1 MLFNLKCI
9 SVLLALGIS
18 ITARPA
24 PSSHIVHEKRQSLH
38 SRWEKRDRVDQNALL
53 PMRIAL
59 TQSNL
64 DDAHK
69 HLMDVSDP
77 ASPNYGK
84 HWTPEQV
91 VEAFKPSEDTVS
103 AVSDWLAGAGI
114 SLDRI
119 THSDNK
125 GWFAFHATAGEAE
138 DLLMTEYH
146 EYEDLDTGGI
156 MPACDK
162 YHLPKHLQEHID
174 YVTPGVKLLAPV
186 ETAFGKRDESARS
199 RNRQPLRKWPAWP
212 GPFNSTD
219 LSMCDVAIT
228 PACVAALYQIP
239 PTHGR
244 PVAGNSMGIFESELQ
259 YWAQEDLDS
268 FFTNFTSYI
277 PNGTHPIDI
286 NIDGGVAM
294 TTNLSAAGGEAELD
308 LMLAYPIIY
317 PQTITLY
324 NVDDLLWQA
333 DPNITYT
340 YGFNTFL
347 DALDGSYC
355 TSCAYG
361 ECGDAA
367 EIGSEGHGDPVYPDP
382 RPGGYKGNLQCG
394 LYKPTNVISLSYGG
408 QEADVPVYYQKRQC
422 NEYLKLGLQGVS
434 IMFASGDSGVSNY
447 PAPYGFD
454 GPTGCLGKDLNI
466 FNPTWPNTCPYVT
479 NVGATKVYPGKTVFE
494 PESAVYDPAGAPYA
508 VNFSSGGGFSNVY
521 PIPDYQASAVA
532 TFFND
537 HNPPYPYYS
546 GLVTDL
552 QQVGIGNLGAN
563 GGIYNRI
570 GRGVPDVAANG
581 DNIAVYVGGEYEL
594 SGGTSASTPIFSA
607 VINRINEERLRCGKS
622 TLGFLNPSLYA
633 NPSMLNDITNGTNP
647 GCNTPG
653 FSAVEGWD
661 PVTGLGTPNYPKM
674 LKYYLELP

>member
-125 GWFAFHATAGEAE
+125 GWFAFHATAEEAE

-199 RNRQPLRKWPAWP
+199 RNRQPLRNWPARP

-239 PTHGR
+239 P
-244 PVAGNSMGIFESELQ
+244 
-259 YWAQEDLDS
+259 AQL
-268 FFTNFTSYI
+268 FL
-277 PNGTHPIDI
+277 ID
-286 NIDGGVAM
+286 
-294 TTNLSAAGGEAELD
+294 
-308 LMLAYPIIY
+308 
-317 PQTITLY
+317 
-324 NVDDLLWQA
+324 
-333 DPNITYT
+333 
-340 YGFNTFL
+340 
-347 DALDGSYC
+347 
-355 TSCAYG
+355 
-361 ECGDAA
+361 
-367 EIGSEGHGDPVYPDP
+367 
-382 RPGGYKGNLQCG
+382 
-394 LYKPTNVISLSYGG
+394 
-408 QEADVPVYYQKRQC
+408 
-422 NEYLKLGLQGVS
+422 
-434 IMFASGDSGVSNY
+434 
-447 PAPYGFD
+447 
-454 GPTGCLGKDLNI
+454 
-466 FNPTWPNTCPYVT
+466 
-479 NVGATKVYPGKTVFE
+479 
-494 PESAVYDPAGAPYA
+494 
-508 VNFSSGGGFSNVY
+508 
-521 PIPDYQASAVA
+521 
-532 TFFND
+532 
-537 HNPPYPYYS
+537 
-546 GLVTDL
+546 
-552 QQVGIGNLGAN
+552 
-563 GGIYNRI
+563 
-570 GRGVPDVAANG
+570 
-581 DNIAVYVGGEYEL
+581 
-594 SGGTSASTPIFSA
+594 
-607 VINRINEERLRCGKS
+607 
-622 TLGFLNPSLYA
+622 
-633 NPSMLNDITNGTNP
+633 
-647 GCNTPG
+647 
-653 FSAVEGWD
+653 
-661 PVTGLGTPNYPKM
+661 
-674 LKYYLELP
+674 